1 MASSYKEIFKGT
13 AIFGGTQIIQV
24 LVGLIRLKLVSILI
38 GAKGMGIN
46 SLYTSSLVF
55 IQNFAGLGLK
65 DSSVR
70 NISIATSGDE
80 KLIAHR
86 LTVINN
92 CFYFSYGLGVVITL
106 LLSPILSML
115 SFKCYDYTINYGFLS
130 LYVLFQLQFQHYI
143 AILQGFRKLKTLA
156 IISITNSILGLVV
169 SAGLYYLWGVDGIVP
184 NIIVTSLVCMVC
196 VRIPVQRMKL
206 PSTKLSIKESLR
218 EGKDMVSMGIV
229 LTISVLIG
237 TGVNYFINT
246 IITRFGNVE
255 DIGFFQA
262 AVNITTQSVS
272 LIFAAMT
279 ADYYP
284 RLAKVCDNREEM
296 ISTVNKQSE
305 VLFGLGTPILALMIV
320 FSNLII
326 KILLTNEFLV
336 IVSVIKLLCVGSL
349 MQIFSYPIGH
359 ISFAKG
365 DKKFFFFY
373 EGILSSFLRLILYS
387 IGYIYGGL
395 IGLALS
401 VNVTNLLY
409 SIMILF
415 ATKRRYQY
423 RIGTRLL
430 LQYICVVFL
439 FYVLIIVSF
448 QENIMVSFLLQII
461 ILSLLLIYS
470 IKYLDDRIGIVDFI
484 KNKIRK

>member
-1 MASSYKEIFKGT
+1 
-13 AIFGGTQIIQV
+13 
-24 LVGLIRLKLVSILI
+24 
-38 GAKGMGIN
+38 
-46 SLYTSSLVF
+46 
-55 IQNFAGLGLK
+55 
-65 DSSVR
+65 
-70 NISIATSGDE
+70 
-80 KLIAHR
+80 
-86 LTVINN
+86 
-92 CFYFSYGLGVVITL
+92 
-106 LLSPILSML
+106 
-115 SFKCYDYTINYGFLS
+115 
-130 LYVLFQLQFQHYI
+130 
-143 AILQGFRKLKTLA
+143 
-156 IISITNSILGLVV
+156 
-169 SAGLYYLWGVDGIVP
+169 
-184 NIIVTSLVCMVC
+184 
-196 VRIPVQRMKL
+196 
-206 PSTKLSIKESLR
+206 
-218 EGKDMVSMGIV
+218 
-229 LTISVLIG
+229 
-237 TGVNYFINT
+237 
-246 IITRFGNVE
+246 
-255 DIGFFQA
+255 
-262 AVNITTQSVS
+262 
-272 LIFAAMT
+272 
-279 ADYYP
+279 
-284 RLAKVCDNREEM
+284 M

-305 VLFGLGTPILALMIV
+305 VLLGLGTPILALMIV

-373 EGILSSFLRLILYS
+373 EGVLSSFLRLISYL

-430 LQYICVVFL
+430 LQYICVAFL

-461 ILSLLLIYS
+461 VLSLLLIYS
-470 IKYLDDRIGIVDFI
+470 IKYLDDRIGIVDFV